1 MAETRNPSVLEPIR
15 LIIASSARR
24 RALAAFVILY
34 AWEYLAFFSS
44 ALTKG
49 SCVPSPSLPE
59 QCWGAAGL
67 ALALSAAGLFARRR
81 SKPLRLSRTVYLLA
95 AVLMGACCLGIWAL
109 YTYNVL
115 PDTLPFACAGLIGVM
130 LPLMYLYRIDH
141 FPELDASFLGTFF
154 GLVSVFALLVY
165 LVFIML
171 PTICAV
177 LFCTVAP
184 LAFVLMSSDLPEL
197 EQGAD
202 NEDRSEGR
210 GLGAEK
216 QGGRGASFPVKPM
229 LLNYASAFILIVWL
243 NFAFFRVI
251 AAPWDFES
259 RSWYSPSVFVTTL
272 LVTLTLFLFI
282 RKTATRKHQ
291 RGQARF
297 AIVVFAVSYL
307 ILYVRFYSPL
317 LATIAFSFCFA
328 CMIALEALAW
338 SFWYQAVKHDRRFA
352 AMPLLIY
359 LMAKGA
365 GIFAGVVL
373 GEQSCLITDG
383 IIPVTAPLFFLV
395 VLFAVGM
402 AIKLEDF
409 DKLFIGGGEAR
420 PLQGYETDFG
430 RLVIAD
436 AIEPADGSAGGGTHG
451 GASEAGAAGATGA
464 RAASTR
470 TDSATDALAARYALS
485 PRETDVARLLLAGRN
500 RPYIKDAL
508 FISTGTVNSHISSIY
523 RKTDVNSQQELISL
537 AESMA
542 DARADGGD

>member
-49 SCVPSPSLPE
+49 SCVLSPSLPE

-67 ALALSAAGLFARRR
+67 ALALSAAALFARRR
-81 SKPLRLSRTVYLLA
+81 SKPLRFSRTVYLLA

-115 PDTLPFACAGLIGVM
+115 PDALPFACAGLIGLM

-171 PTICAV
+171 PTLCAV

-184 LAFVLMSSDLPEL
+184 VAFVLMSSDLPEL
-197 EQGAD
+197 EQEAD
-202 NEDRSEGR
+202 DEERGENRGR
-210 GLGAEK
+210 GAAKRGEH
-216 QGGRGASFPVKPM
+216 GASFPVKPM

-365 GIFAGVVL
+365 GIFTGVML

-409 DKLFIGGGEAR
+409 DKLFIGSGGEAR

-436 AIEPADGSAGGGTHG
+436 AIEPADGSAGG
-451 GASEAGAAGATGA
+451 AAGAAGAGA
-464 RAASTR
+464 APMR
-470 TDSATDALAARYALS
+470 TDNAVDALAERYALS

-523 RKTDVNSQQELISL
+523 RKTEVNSQQELISL
-537 AESMA
+537 AESMG
-542 DARADGGD
+542 DARADAGDAGPSEGQRG

>member
-1 MAETRNPSVLEPIR
+1 MAETRNPSVLGPIR

-49 SCVPSPSLPE
+49 SCVLSPSLPE

-81 SKPLRLSRTVYLLA
+81 SKPLRFSRTVYLLA
-95 AVLMGACCLGIWAL
+95 ALLMGACCLGIWTL

-115 PDTLPFACAGLIGVM
+115 PDALPFACAGLIGLM

-177 LFCTVAP
+177 LFCTAAP
-184 LAFVLMSSDLPEL
+184 VAFVLMSSDLPEL
-197 EQGAD
+197 EQETG
-202 NEDRSEGR
+202 NEEQGERRSR
-210 GLGAEK
+210 DATK
-216 QGGRGASFPVKPM
+216 QGEREAPFPVKPM

-282 RKTATRKHQ
+282 RKTATHKHQ

-352 AMPLLIY
+352 AMPLLVY

-395 VLFAVGM
+395 VLFGVGM

-409 DKLFIGGGEAR
+409 DKLFVGGDAR
-420 PLQGYETDFG
+420 PLQGYVTDFG

-436 AIEPADGSAGGGTHG
+436 AIEPAADGSAP
-451 GASEAGAAGATGA
+451 AAPP
-464 RAASTR
+464 RAETA
-470 TDSATDALAARYALS
+470 ADALAERFALS

-523 RKTDVNSQQELISL
+523 RKTEVNSQQDLISL
-537 AESMA
+537 AEDMC
-542 DARADGGD
+542 DGTRSE

>member
-1 MAETRNPSVLEPIR
+1 MAEMRNPSVLGPIR
-15 LIIASSARR
+15 LIVASSTRR

-49 SCVPSPSLPE
+49 SPVLSPSLPE
-59 QCWGAAGL
+59 QCWCAAGL
-67 ALALSAAGLFARRR
+67 ALTVSATGLLVRRR
-81 SKPLRLSRTVYLLA
+81 SRPLRFSRRVYLLA
-95 AVLMGACCLGIWAL
+95 AVLMGACCLGIWML
-109 YTYNVL
+109 HTYNVL
-115 PDTLPFACAGLIGVM
+115 PDVLPFACAALIGLL

-141 FPELDASFLGTFF
+141 FPELEASFLGTFF
-154 GLVSVFALLVY
+154 GLVSVFSLLVY

-171 PTICAV
+171 PTGCAV
-177 LFCTVAP
+177 AFCTVAP
-184 LAFVLMSSDLPEL
+184 LAFALMSSDLPDL
-197 EQGAD
+197 ERRPA
-202 NEDRSEGR
+202 
-210 GLGAEK
+210 GAERSAPSK
-216 QGGRGASFPVKPM
+216 LIERDAPFSVKPM
-229 LLNYASAFILIVWL
+229 LLNYASAFIFIVWL

-272 LVTLTLFLFI
+272 LVTLALFLII
-282 RKTATRKHQ
+282 RKTATRTHQ

-338 SFWYQAVKHDRRFA
+338 SFWYQAVKQDRRFA
-352 AMPLLIY
+352 SVPLLIY

-365 GIFAGVVL
+365 GIFAGVML
-373 GEQSCLITDG
+373 GEQSCLITNG
-383 IIPVTAPLFFLV
+383 VIPVTAPLFFLV
-395 VLFAVGM
+395 VLFACGM

-409 DKLFIGGGEAR
+409 DKLFIGGDAR

-436 AIEPADGSAGGGTHG
+436 AIESAAEGPTASAPPSPAPPAPPRAESA
-451 GASEAGAAGATGA
+451 A
-464 RAASTR
+464 
-470 TDSATDALAARYALS
+470 DALAERFALS

-508 FISTGTVNSHISSIY
+508 FISAGTVNSHISSIY
-523 RKTDVNSQQELISL
+523 RKTEVNSQQDLISL
-537 AESMA
+537 AEA
-542 DARADGGD
+542 IGGEALPRTDA

>member
-1 MAETRNPSVLEPIR
+1 MAETRNPSVLGPIR
-15 LIIASSARR
+15 LIVASSARR

-44 ALTKG
+44 TLTKG
-49 SCVPSPSLPE
+49 SHVPSPSLPE

-67 ALALSAAGLFARRR
+67 ALAVSAAALFVRRR
-81 SKPLRLSRTVYLLA
+81 TKPLRFSRPLYLLA
-95 AVLMGACCLGIWAL
+95 AVLMGACCLAIWVL

-115 PDTLPFACAGLIGVM
+115 PDTLPFACAAVIGLL

-154 GLVSVFALLVY
+154 GLVSVFSLLVY
-165 LVFIML
+165 LVFIVL
-171 PTICAV
+171 PTVCAV
-177 LFCTVAP
+177 VFCTVAP
-184 LAFVLMSSDLPEL
+184 LAFALMSSDLPDL
-197 EQGAD
+197 ERQPAD
-202 NEDRSEGR
+202 AEDDASPKSAGR
-210 GLGAEK
+210 DAPF
-216 QGGRGASFPVKPM
+216 SVKPM

-272 LVTLTLFLFI
+272 LVTLTLFLII

-338 SFWYQAVKHDRRFA
+338 SFWYQAVKQDRRFA
-352 AMPLLIY
+352 AVPLLIY
-359 LMAKGA
+359 LMAKGV
-365 GIFAGVVL
+365 GIFAGVML

-395 VLFAVGM
+395 VLFACGM

-409 DKLFIGGGEAR
+409 DKLFIGGDAR

-436 AIEPADGSAGGGTHG
+436 AIEPAADGSIP
-451 GASEAGAAGATGA
+451 AAPAA
-464 RAASTR
+464 PAAPPRAETA
-470 TDSATDALAARYALS
+470 ADALAERFALS

-523 RKTDVNSQQELISL
+523 RKTEVNSQQDLISL
-537 AESMA
+537 AEA
-542 DARADGGD
+542 IGGETRSETGA